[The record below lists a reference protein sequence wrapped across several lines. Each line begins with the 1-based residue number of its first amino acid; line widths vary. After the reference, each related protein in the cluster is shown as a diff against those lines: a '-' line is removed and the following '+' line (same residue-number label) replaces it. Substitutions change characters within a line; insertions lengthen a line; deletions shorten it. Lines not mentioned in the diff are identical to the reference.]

1 MAYGP
6 FADVAD
12 LCRNI
17 SGLGSPTANN
27 RWLWLAMAGMDA
39 MGADAKSDTP
49 AIQSP
54 SVQ

>member
-1 MAYGP
+1 MAWAAPRPTIVGYG
-6 FADVAD
+6 
-12 LCRNI
+12 
-17 SGLGSPTANN
+17 
-27 RWLWLAMAGMDA
+27 WLWLAMAGMDA